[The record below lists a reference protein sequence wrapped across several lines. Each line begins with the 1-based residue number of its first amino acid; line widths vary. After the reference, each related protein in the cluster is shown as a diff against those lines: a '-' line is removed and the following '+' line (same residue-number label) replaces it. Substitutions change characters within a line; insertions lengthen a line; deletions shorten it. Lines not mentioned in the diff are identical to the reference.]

1 MTSLSTWALMN
12 IEGPTPAVMTL
23 SPAKYSSAT
32 RESAGAVASRDGRS
46 GIEKIDTAVLKFST
60 RSILVTSERK
70 DRTKRMSTANSTSV
84 QASRSSKQAGYESPM
99 VAQQSW
105 HSELVVVKGYQMGST
120 HGIE

>member
-70 DRTKRMSTANSTSV
+70 DRTKRMSK
-84 QASRSSKQAGYESPM
+84 QGYEQGEQKQAGYESPM

-105 HSELVVVKGYQMGST
+105 RSELVVVKGYQMGST